1 VNTYDSPGKRLGSD
15 ITKWLIAK
23 YDGRWAVCPPMK
35 LKDGTLVPAYLL
47 DGHSFDT
54 FDDAVAAFTD
64 RLDAFRRVVVGE

>member
-1 VNTYDSPGKRLGSD
+1 
-15 ITKWLIAK
+15 
-23 YDGRWAVCPPMK
+23 MK

-54 FDDAVAAFTD
+54 FDDAVAAFTS